1 MNNREHRTISI
12 AEQVFERL
20 EKDVLSG
27 KYPKGEVL
35 SELKLSQELEVSRTP
50 IREALIALV
59 QEHLLEDTGRGMV
72 VVGVSRQDMLD
83 MYEIRLL
90 LEGKAAARAA
100 SHMDEQALAEMGDI
114 LDLQDFYI
122 RKQEENGKDMS
133 DAIKDLDSRFH
144 ERIYTGCG
152 SMAFCDTLLPVFKK
166 MTKYRKASVSR
177 SGRAAESLKEHR
189 AILEALR
196 ARDAAEAERL
206 TVLHLAN
213 ARNSIASMEG

>member
-1 MNNREHRTISI
+1 MNGREHRTISI

-20 EKDVLSG
+20 ERDILSG
-27 KYPKGEVL
+27 RYPKGEVL
-35 SELKLSQELEVSRTP
+35 SEMRLSQELEVSRTP

-83 MYEIRLL
+83 MYEIRLA

-100 SHMDEQALAEMGDI
+100 GNMDARALSEMGDI

-122 RKQEENGKDMS
+122 RKQEESGKDMS

-144 ERIYTGCG
+144 EMIYTQCG
-152 SMAFCDTLLPVFKK
+152 SIAFCDTLLPVFKK

-177 SGRAAESLKEHR
+177 TGRAAQSLREHR
-189 AILEALR
+189 AVLEALK
-196 ARDAAEAERL
+196 AGDGAEAERL
-206 TVLHLAN
+206 AVRHLEN
-213 ARNSIASMEG
+213 ARDSIASMEE